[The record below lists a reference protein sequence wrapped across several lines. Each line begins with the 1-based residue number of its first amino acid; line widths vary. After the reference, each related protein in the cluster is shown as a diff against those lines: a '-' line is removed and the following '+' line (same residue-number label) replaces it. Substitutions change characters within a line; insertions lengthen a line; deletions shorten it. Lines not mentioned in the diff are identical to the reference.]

1 MYTPLRNT
9 GYNKAMPTINR
20 RALCMHPR
28 EKPFR
33 YRTVWRQLH
42 RPRTS
47 PSHKSNIVT
56 GERLAER
63 VSCTNFQSS
72 LIFEYSLP
80 SQCVPVLAPAHF
92 IPSRCEYL
100 FTQLRRNLS
109 DMWRSNFTV
118 GAALR
123 SQTLSVT
130 KNRSQISVLICE
142 QKPYLLWFSC
152 RRKMSKAERFNKI

>member
-9 GYNKAMPTINR
+9 GYNKAMRTINR

-63 VSCTNFQSS
+63 VWCTNFQSS

-80 SQCVPVLAPAHF
+80 SQCVPVLTPAHF

-130 KNRSQISVLICE
+130 KIVPKSPFLYVNRSPICYGFLVDVRAMRNSV
-142 QKPYLLWFSC
+142 
-152 RRKMSKAERFNKI
+152 NKD

>member
-33 YRTVWRQLH
+33 HRTVWRQLH
-42 RPRTS
+42 RTGTS
-47 PSHKSNIVT
+47 PLHKSNIVT
-56 GERLAER
+56 EERLAER
-63 VSCTNFQSS
+63 VWCTNSQSS
-72 LIFEYSLP
+72 LTSEYSPP
-80 SQCVPVLAPAHF
+80 SQCVPVLAHAHF
-92 IPSRCEYL
+92 IPWRCENL

-109 DMWRSNFTV
+109 DMWRSTFTI

-123 SQTLSVT
+123 TQTLSVT
-130 KNRSQISVLICE
+130 KIVPKSPLLYVNRSPI
-142 QKPYLLWFSC
+142 
-152 RRKMSKAERFNKI
+152 

>member
-63 VSCTNFQSS
+63 VWCTNFQSS

-123 SQTLSVT
+123 CARRLSP
-130 KNRSQISVLICE
+130 L
-142 QKPYLLWFSC
+142 QKSFPNLPSYMWTEALSAMVFLST
-152 RRKMSKAERFNKI
+152 

>member
-63 VSCTNFQSS
+63 VWCTNFQSS

-92 IPSRCEYL
+92 IPPVKVWIPVH
-100 FTQLRRNLS
+100 TTTKKPLRYVTIQFHGR
-109 DMWRSNFTV
+109 R
-118 GAALR
+118 GAALADSLR
-123 SQTLSVT
+123 Y
-130 KNRSQISVLICE
+130 KNRSQISLLICE

-152 RRKMSKAERFNKI
+152 RRKSYAE

>member
-9 GYNKAMPTINR
+9 GYNKAMRTINR

-63 VSCTNFQSS
+63 VWCTNFQSS

-92 IPSRCEYL
+92 IPSRCERSHNYEE
-100 FTQLRRNLS
+100 TSPICDDPISRSARRCARRLSPLQKSFPNLPS
-109 DMWRSNFTV
+109 YMWTE
-118 GAALR
+118 AL
-123 SQTLSVT
+123 SAMVFLST
-130 KNRSQISVLICE
+130 
-142 QKPYLLWFSC
+142 
-152 RRKMSKAERFNKI
+152 

>member
-63 VSCTNFQSS
+63 VWCTNFQSS

-92 IPSRCEYL
+92 IPSRCERSHNYEE
-100 FTQLRRNLS
+100 TSPICDDPISRSARRCARRLS
-109 DMWRSNFTV
+109 PLQKSFPN
-118 GAALR
+118 LR
-123 SQTLSVT
+123 SYMWTEALSAMVFLST
-130 KNRSQISVLICE
+130 
-142 QKPYLLWFSC
+142 
-152 RRKMSKAERFNKI
+152 